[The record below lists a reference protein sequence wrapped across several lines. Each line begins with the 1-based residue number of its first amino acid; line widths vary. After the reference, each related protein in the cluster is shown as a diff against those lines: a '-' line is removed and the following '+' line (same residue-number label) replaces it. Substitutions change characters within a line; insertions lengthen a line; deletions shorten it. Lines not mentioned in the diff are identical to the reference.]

1 MKILALITFS
11 IIFFIALVF
20 SVLNFHPVEIN
31 LYFTSL
37 QMPLALVMT
46 LELIAGMI
54 IGILAT
60 FVHIIRLKTQYAK
73 LNKKMRKVE
82 KTG

>member
-1 MKILALITFS
+1 MKILALIIFS

-31 LYFTSL
+31 LYFTSI
-37 QMPLALVMT
+37 QMPLTVVLT
-46 LELIAGMI
+46 LELLAGI
-54 IGILAT
+54 LIGVLAT
-60 FVHIIRLKTQYAK
+60 FIHIIKLKTQYAK
-73 LNKKMRKVE
+73 LNKKIRKVE

>member
-1 MKILALITFS
+1 MKILALIIFS

-31 LYFTSL
+31 LYFTSI
-37 QMPLALVMT
+37 QMPLTVVLT
-46 LELIAGMI
+46 LELLAGI
-54 IGILAT
+54 LIGVLAT
-60 FVHIIRLKTQYAK
+60 FIHIIKLKTQYAK

-82 KTG
+82 KTD

>member
-1 MKILALITFS
+1 MKILALITFI

-31 LYFTSL
+31 LYYTSL

-46 LELIAGMI
+46 LELIAGI
-54 IGILAT
+54 VIGVLAT
-60 FVHIIRLKTQYAK
+60 FVHIVRLKSQYAK
-73 LNKKMRKVE
+73 LNKKMRQVE
-82 KTG
+82 KAG